1 MAASTP
7 RTGARR
13 FWRSLWVLVAAACAA
28 LAIVAVPARLAAQQP
43 TPQQPPTPQ
52 QEGFVPVE
60 QAGQAQEQLPAAPLV
75 MGAYIVAWLAILVY
89 LWSIWQRLARV
100 EREIAEVS
108 RRVQAGARR

>member
-28 LAIVAVPARLAAQQP
+28 LAIVAVPARLAA
-43 TPQQPPTPQ
+43 QQPPTPQ